1 VGTRTAILNVARL
14 GTVDYTVALEMQE
27 AMVQAR
33 MRDRIGD
40 TLLILEHPH
49 VYTLGRGGDERY
61 LLARRPEVPVYR
73 VSRGGQVTYHGP
85 GQLIGYPIL
94 KLEGRAR
101 DVHRYL
107 RMLEELMIG
116 VLGRRGVESARHPG
130 LTGVWVG
137 ASKIGSIGV
146 GIRRWVTLHGF
157 AVNVCCDLSF
167 FEAIVPC
174 GIDGCVMTSVA
185 ALGHPEPSIA
195 DFTAATEETFA
206 NVFGYAGVERIE
218 PADVFGLIGGP
229 IAARQAENHPPEG

>member
-1 VGTRTAILNVARL
+1 MDARTRILNVARL
-14 GTVDYTVALEMQE
+14 GTVAYAAALEMQE
-27 AMVQAR
+27 AMVHAR

-49 VYTLGRGGDERY
+49 VYTLGRGADERY

-85 GQLIGYPIL
+85 GQLVGYPIL

-107 RMLEELMIG
+107 RMLEDVMIEA
-116 VLGRRGVESARHPG
+116 LARRGVTSARRQG

-137 ASKIGSIGV
+137 ATKIGSIGV

-157 AVNVCCDLSF
+157 ALNVCCDLSL

-174 GIDGCVMTSVA
+174 GITGCVMTSVA
-185 ALGHPEPSIA
+185 ALGHPAPSMA
-195 DFTAATEETFA
+195 GFAAATEESFA
-206 NVFGYAGVERIE
+206 DVFGYGGVARIE
-218 PADVFGLIGGP
+218 PAEACELIDRP
-229 IAARQAENHPPEG
+229 TIACEAENHPHDG